1 MKRTI
6 CTCRLVCCFL
16 WGVYLAPY
24 VYMYDLRPQFTEKF
38 EGRFLCQ
45 GAYEGRSIFESL
57 DMAWGA
63 NSRVPGVVR
72 WSKAVPDAGL
82 LRAFPKDMLK
92 KVGGGRES
100 ACCVLV

>member
-1 MKRTI
+1 M
-6 CTCRLVCCFL
+6 
-16 WGVYLAPY
+16 
-24 VYMYDLRPQFTEKF
+24 QFTEKF

-63 NSRVPGVVR
+63 LVAAPTSARVAGPMITHRACVLAR
-72 WSKAVPDAGL
+72 AGL

-92 KVGGGRES
+92 KV
-100 ACCVLV
+100 